1 MAYAL
6 GFILS
11 MGIAVPAYI
20 KKSLTLSGAV
30 AAVVLGTL
38 LYGFGD
44 ASIYVALIAFF
55 VSSSALSKVSQL
67 LAGTEFQK
75 IEARLKK
82 GGTRDHTQ
90 VIANGGVS
98 LLMAIIF
105 QITDMELFKLGAIIA
120 FGCACSDTWAS
131 EIGILSKQQPVNI
144 ISRTPVPKGLS
155 GGVTRLGLMASVA
168 GALFIGIVYLITTAL
183 TKDFTATT
191 IIDVLMITFFGT
203 LGSLIDSV
211 IGEKWQAKY
220 FDQEHEI
227 TERKSEVLASGIKFI
242 NGDVV
247 NFVSGLMATMV
258 GMILLLLIGDL

>member
-1 MAYAL
+1 
-6 GFILS
+6 
-11 MGIAVPAYI
+11 
-20 KKSLTLSGAV
+20 
-30 AAVVLGTL
+30 
-38 LYGFGD
+38 
-44 ASIYVALIAFF
+44 
-55 VSSSALSKVSQL
+55 
-67 LAGTEFQK
+67 
-75 IEARLKK
+75 
-82 GGTRDHTQ
+82 
-90 VIANGGVS
+90 
-98 LLMAIIF
+98 
-105 QITDMELFKLGAIIA
+105 
-120 FGCACSDTWAS
+120 
-131 EIGILSKQQPVNI
+131 VNI

-247 NFVSGLMATMV
+247 NFVSGLMATAV
-258 GMILLLLIGDL
+258 GMMVMWGIGY